1 MNRLLHTLIFSVAL
15 TLSSPLPAQDPPLDV
30 LFWRVRVEP
39 SSSK

>member
-1 MNRLLHTLIFSVAL
+1 MNRLLHTLIFSVVL
-15 TLSSPLPAQDPPLDV
+15 TLSSPLPAQQAPLEE